1 MSFTHRLVLH
11 GTALALSV
19 LLLSAEAPAQAQK
32 PAPEKEQDRTV
43 GSGAGSPQS
52 TPSPAPIGHRQPKA
66 SDLPSVVPKDP
77 SDEWLTRINRELDRK
92 IQICRGC

>member
-11 GTALALSV
+11 GTALALSA
-19 LLLSAEAPAQAQK
+19 LLLSAEAHAQAQQ

-43 GSGAGSPQS
+43 GAGSPQS